1 MERVTFLTT
10 RDLGEAIGDL
20 ILSFGLDRADRVE
33 VSVRLDSCG
42 GYGLGVGVVTG
53 GGIGGAAAG
62 FLRFMSIAI
71 AIMTITAMIAPIMP

>member
-1 MERVTFLTT
+1 M
-10 RDLGEAIGDL
+10 RDLGEAIGDS

-33 VSVRLDSCG
+33 VSVRIDSCG

-53 GGIGGAAAG
+53 EGIGGAAG